1 MREPDRIQ
9 STSGGRR
16 SSGEPAHVIA
26 LVASAGGLH
35 AVSTILRA
43 VPSNL
48 AAAIVVLLHQDPD
61 HVSTLVDILDGRSTM
76 PVTVAVDGQR
86 LESGVVVVIPPGSH
100 ALVKPGAEIMLISSG
115 AFPPSRP
122 SADLLLATLAT
133 AAGKNA
139 IAVVLSGHGHDGA
152 TGATAIHAAGGVV
165 IASDQ
170 ATSDEF
176 AMPQAT
182 ISRPSTIDHIVAL
195 ESIAEL
201 LVALT
206 TTPAP
211 SPPPNS

>member
-1 MREPDRIQ
+1 MPEPDRIP
-9 STSGGRR
+9 STADRGREAA
-16 SSGEPAHVIA
+16 EPPHVIA
-26 LVASAGGLH
+26 LVASAGGLD
-35 AVSTILRA
+35 AVSAVLRA

-61 HVSTLVDILDGRSTM
+61 RVSTLVDILDRRSMM
-76 PVTVAVDGQR
+76 PVTVAVDGQQ

-133 AAGKNA
+133 AAGAKA
-139 IAVVLSGHGHDGA
+139 IAVVLSGHGHDAA
-152 TGATAIHAAGGVV
+152 TGATAIHASGGVV

-182 ISRPSTIDHIVAL
+182 ISRPRTIDYVVAL
-195 ESIAEL
+195 ESIAPL
-201 LVALT
+201 LAALT

-211 SPPPNS
+211 

>member
-1 MREPDRIQ
+1 MPEPDRIQ
-9 STSGGRR
+9 STADRGR
-16 SSGEPAHVIA
+16 STAEPAYVIA
-26 LVASAGGLH
+26 LVASSGGLD

-61 HVSTLVDILDGRSTM
+61 RVSTLVEILDRRSTM
-76 PVTVAVDGQR
+76 PVSVAVDAQR

-139 IAVVLSGHGHDGA
+139 IAVVLSGLGHDAA
-152 TGATAIHAAGGVV
+152 TGATAIHSAGGVV

-170 ATSDEF
+170 ATSDQF

-182 ISRPSTIDHIVAL
+182 ISRPRTIDHTVAL
-195 ESIAEL
+195 ESIAQL
-201 LVALT
+201 LAALT
-206 TTPAP
+206 TTPAT
-211 SPPPNS
+211 SP